1 VKRRKKREENGCQ
14 SKVEYIVVD
23 TDIDLSS
30 NYFCTGENQGREITE
45 DWLLVMASQNGST

>member
-1 VKRRKKREENGCQ
+1 MEKDNGAIL
-14 SKVEYIVVD
+14 VEYIVVD

-45 DWLLVMASQNGST
+45 DWLLVMASQTGST